1 MPWHCLHISEF
12 EPNIFQDW
20 HLDTFS
26 FFYFSS
32 KFCICH
38 SLGRCVF
45 EVICM
50 LQKSQRPSALNWVSL
65 RLPVSH
71 YICLWAAVFCGQIWS
86 SYFKLVYSTIWR
98 NSFQPKHLINSELRW
113 PCLCFATCKS
123 WTQWQNKDKCT
134 SILDQ
139 VSASSHPI
147 MTTPD
152 LIFTTL
158 SHPISFHSTL
168 WQSMK
173 TWRKKKIYTH
183 K

>member
-1 MPWHCLHISEF
+1 M
-12 EPNIFQDW
+12 
-20 HLDTFS
+20 
-26 FFYFSS
+26 
-32 KFCICH
+32 
-38 SLGRCVF
+38 
-45 EVICM
+45 
-50 LQKSQRPSALNWVSL
+50 

-183 K
+183 TNNKICLAILISYRTNLRQIYQTAENRDIWKP